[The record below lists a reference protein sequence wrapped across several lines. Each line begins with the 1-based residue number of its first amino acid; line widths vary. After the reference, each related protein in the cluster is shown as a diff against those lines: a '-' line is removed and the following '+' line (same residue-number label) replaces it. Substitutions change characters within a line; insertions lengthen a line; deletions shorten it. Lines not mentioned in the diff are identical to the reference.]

1 MERTALI
8 EDIQHKI
15 STIEDSE
22 ILKELQ
28 DMIDEV
34 IFSDS
39 INRKDDLPLH
49 IKQSISKATKQLDEG
64 KGIPHEQVMNEIR
77 LKFRKG

>member
-15 STIEDSE
+15 ATIEDSE
-22 ILKELQ
+22 VLKELQ
-28 DMIDEV
+28 DMIDEL

-39 INRKDDLPLH
+39 IISKDALPLH
-49 IKQSISKATKQLDEG
+49 VKQSISKATKQLDEG

>member
-49 IKQSISKATKQLDEG
+49 VKQSISKATKQLDEG

>member
-49 IKQSISKATKQLDEG
+49 VKQSISNATKQLDEG